1 MANKRVMSN
10 TITLKNSEVRP
21 AYGKIKIRKS
31 RLSYVFKLR
40 VTKAEAKLLG

>member
-1 MANKRVMSN
+1 MGN

-40 VTKAEAKLLG
+40 VTKAVGQPLG